1 MSGPMSWRLDDAA
14 AVDETQSTPV
24 FASLVYLR
32 NALRR
37 RRRTWLGLA
46 AAGLALGG
54 AYAVAVP
61 ADPVADT
68 TLILSHPEGQDPSSA
83 MQTDLS
89 ILRTREVAD
98 RAAAKLDMTPTALSQ
113 AISATIITP
122 TILRIRITGPDET
135 TAITRAQVVG
145 QAFLSYRGAML
156 RAESEALVAGYEQRI
171 QKLKSEMTTLTHQ
184 YASLSSGKSPQQ
196 QRVAETVLTQRSQDQ
211 AQVDTL
217 QQQIEDTTTSIDA
230 VVTASSVVDPADIV
244 PVSAPKRVILSAI
257 SGLVVGGALGLGIVL
272 VQALTTTRLR
282 RREEI
287 ALALDAPVTYA
298 AERPS
303 ALRPALRRR
312 GVETLARGVVAGLG
326 RPGPRRPLALLT
338 LAGDRRAA
346 RTVDAVA
353 VTAVR
358 ALVEA
363 GQRVLVVDLT
373 PRGRLGHLLTGV
385 AARVHRPD
393 WALAWG
399 PLDPEQPDRLR
410 PAGQPGQP
418 GGPTAPEGWD
428 EALSGGTVL
437 VVGRLELGAGVDELA
452 TWTDRAVVLLTAG
465 STSAERLRSA
475 ADLLSAAGIELAA
488 TLLADA
494 DRSDESAGRRAAE
507 GATPAS
513 AADDGETVGRHSD
526 VVAGAVPDP
535 AALPAPHCAD
545 PLVPAPVEQP

>member
-1 MSGPMSWRLDDAA
+1 MSWRLDDAA

-312 GVETLARGVVAGLG
+312 GVDTLARGVVAGLG

-428 EALSGGTVL
+428 EALSSGTVL